1 MKRVIEI
8 LLGGTLSLS
17 VAFILVFIF
26 VNMILGCESWDRDL
40 WTENNSCV
48 TVGMLLDFQS
58 AQD

>member
-1 MKRVIEI
+1 MKNLIFGG
-8 LLGGTLSLS
+8 LLSFGA
-17 VAFILVFIF
+17 AFFIVFLFINLV
-26 VNMILGCESWDRDL
+26 LGCESWDRDL

>member
-1 MKRVIEI
+1 MKKLIEI
-8 LLGGTLSLS
+8 FLGGTLSLS
-17 VAFILVFIF
+17 VALILVFIF
-26 VNMILGCESWDRDL
+26 VNMILGCESWDKDL